1 MSREAAAGRNA
12 APPPDW
18 DAVSYDRISDLQLAW
33 GREVLDRLELR
44 GDEVVLDAGCGTGR
58 VTAMI
63 ADRLS
68 RGRVIGVDASPSM
81 IEHARELPEL
91 DAELIV
97 SDLLKLDLRE
107 PVDVVFSNATFHWI
121 ADHDALF
128 RRLYGLL
135 RPGGRLGAQCGAEGN
150 VSSLVEAF
158 RITSRESPYVEHF
171 RGWEGPWFFAPA
183 NETKKRLER
192 IGFEGVRCWTEDK
205 RVVLENPR
213 EFHRTVGFAAHLER
227 LPSDLHDDFFEAV
240 LARVR
245 DPSVQDYVRLNISA
259 RRPG

>member
-1 MSREAAAGRNA
+1 VRRGTAA
-12 APPPDW
+12 PPDW
-18 DAVSYDRISDLQLAW
+18 DAASYDRISDLQLAW

-63 ADRLS
+63 ADRLP
-68 RGRVIGVDASPSM
+68 RGRVIGVDASPAM
-81 IEHARELPEL
+81 IERARRLPEL

-128 RRLYGLL
+128 RRLYALL

-150 VSSLVEAF
+150 VASLVEAF
-158 RITSRESPYVEHF
+158 RLTSRESPYVEHF

-183 NETKKRLER
+183 NETKERLER

-227 LPSDLHDDFFEAV
+227 LPSGLHDDFFEAV

-259 RRPG
+259 RRKG

>member
-1 MSREAAAGRNA
+1 VSREAAAS
-12 APPPDW
+12 PDW

-33 GREVLDRLELR
+33 GKEVADRLDLR
-44 GDEVVLDAGCGTGR
+44 GDEVILDAGCGTGR
-58 VTAMI
+58 VTAI
-63 ADRLS
+63 LADRVP

-81 IEHARELPEL
+81 IERAGDVPGL

-97 SDLLKLDLRE
+97 SDLLTLELPE
-107 PVDVVFSNATFHWI
+107 QVDVVFSNATFHWI

-128 RRLYGLL
+128 GRIFRLL

-150 VSSLVEAF
+150 VASLVEAF
-158 RITSRESPYVEHF
+158 RVTSRVSPYVEHF

-183 NETKKRLER
+183 NETRERLER
-192 IGFEGVRCWTEDK
+192 IGFVGVRCWTEDK
-205 RVVLENPR
+205 RVVLENAR

-227 LPSDLHDDFFEAV
+227 LPSDLHDDFVDAV
-240 LARVR
+240 LDRVP

-259 RRPG
+259 RRPE